1 MQSKNFLNKKIKV
14 TQIKGGSKLNPRQ
27 KSNLIGLG
35 LRGIGSS
42 SSLKATLPIIGMI
55 DKVNHVIEV
64 SVE

>member
-14 TQIKGGSKLNPRQ
+14 TQIKSDSKLNPRQ

-35 LRGIGSS
+35 LRGIGTSS
-42 SSLKATLPIIGMI
+42 NLKATLPIIGMI
-55 DKVNHVIEV
+55 ERVNHVVEV